1 MSLSDNVRVKSVRTQ
16 SISVSDNVSV
26 TKCQCQTMSGSS
38 ECKTQMMSESSSFQS
53 QIILL
58 SRNKE
63 YQRKWILKENE
74 MWKIK
79 MKSQKESEKK
89 KFSELKNFST
99 QSMSV

>member
-1 MSLSDNVRVKSVRTQ
+1 MKRKNFQNSKISQLNQCQCKTMSLSDNVRVKSVRTQ

-26 TKCQCQTMSGSS
+26 TKCQSQTMSGSS

-63 YQRKWILKENE
+63 YKKNE
-74 MWKIK
+74 FSNK
-79 MKSQKESEKK
+79 MKCEK
-89 KFSELKNFST
+89 
-99 QSMSV
+99 

>member
-1 MSLSDNVRVKSVRTQ
+1 
-16 SISVSDNVSV
+16 
-26 TKCQCQTMSGSS
+26 
-38 ECKTQMMSESSSFQS
+38 MMSESSSFQS

-63 YQRKWILKENE
+63 YQKKWILKENE